1 MSRLPWIALAILA
14 GGLLYLLLSGS
25 DGSPAGLPGDDF
37 ARLVYL
43 SALGLVLAAGV
54 IGSGIGL
61 RGAARSIAIWLAI
74 IVALVAGYQYRYEL
88 QDVASRLTAGLVP
101 GSPLSM
107 TDGEG
112 RVSVALERLRDGH
125 FAVRGEIN
133 GRETWMVVDTGA
145 TTSVLSAAD
154 AAAAGFDV
162 GQLAYSVPIMT
173 ANGPANAARVTAD
186 EIRVGDITRRRLTVL
201 VAQPGMLDRSLLG
214 MNFISTLT
222 GFDMRGDRLT
232 LID

>member
-1 MSRLPWIALAILA
+1 MGRLLWLVLALIG
-14 GGLLYLLLSGS
+14 GGLLVLLVSGE
-25 DGSPAGLPGDDF
+25 DAAPFGLPADDF
-37 ARLVYL
+37 ARMLYL
-43 SALGLVLAAGV
+43 GVLGLVIAAGL

-74 IVALVAGYQYRYEL
+74 AVALVAGYQYRYEL

-101 GSPLSM
+101 GSPLSVV
-107 TDGEG
+107 DGEG
-112 RVSVALERLRDGH
+112 RVSVALEKLGDGH
-125 FAVRGEIN
+125 FAVRAAVN
-133 GRETWMVVDTGA
+133 GAETWMVLDTGA
-145 TTSVLSAAD
+145 TTTVLTAAD
-154 AAAAGFDV
+154 ARAAGLDTA
-162 GQLAYSVPIMT
+162 QLSYSVPIMT
-173 ANGPANAARVTAD
+173 ANGPAQAARVTMD
-186 EIRVGDITRRRLTVL
+186 EIRVGDISRRRLVAL

>member
-1 MSRLPWIALAILA
+1 MSRLPWIALAILG
-14 GGLLYLLLSGS
+14 GGLLFLLISGE
-25 DGSPAGLPGDDF
+25 DGTPAGLPGDDF

-43 SALGLVLAAGV
+43 SALGLVLAAGL

-74 IVALVAGYQYRYEL
+74 VVALVGGYQYRYEL

-101 GSPLSM
+101 GSPLST

-125 FAVRGEIN
+125 FAVRAQIN
-133 GRETWMVVDTGA
+133 GKETWMVVDTGA

-154 AAAAGFDV
+154 ASAAGFEV
-162 GQLAYSVPIMT
+162 GQLSYSVPIMT

-186 EIRVGDITRRRLTVL
+186 EIRVGQISRPRLTVL

>member
-1 MSRLPWIALAILA
+1 MSRLPWIALAILG
-14 GGLLYLLLSGS
+14 GGLLYLLLSGA

-43 SALGLVLAAGV
+43 TALGLVLAAGV

-101 GSPLSM
+101 GSPLS
-107 TDGEG
+107 TIDGEG

-125 FAVRGEIN
+125 FAVRAEIN

-154 AAAAGFDV
+154 ARAAGFEMER
-162 GQLAYSVPIMT
+162 LAYTVPIMT
-173 ANGPANAARVTAD
+173 ANGPANAARVTAN
-186 EIRVGDITRRRLTVL
+186 EIRVGDISRGRLTVL

>member
-1 MSRLPWIALAILA
+1 MSRLPWIALAILG
-14 GGLLYLLLSGS
+14 GGLLFLLISGE
-25 DGSPAGLPGDDF
+25 DGTPAGLPGDDF

-43 SALGLVLAAGV
+43 TALGLVLAAGV

-74 IVALVAGYQYRYEL
+74 VVALVGGYQYRYEL

-125 FAVRGEIN
+125 FAVRAHIN

-154 AAAAGFDV
+154 ASAAGFEV
-162 GQLAYSVPIMT
+162 GQLSYSVPIMT

-186 EIRVGDITRRRLTVL
+186 EIRVGEISRPRLTVL

-214 MNFISTLT
+214 MNFISTLA